1 MQSTSKLQ
9 SINPY
14 NQDLVGEFQTF
25 TAAEVDQTI
34 KSANTAFYAWREK
47 PISERVEPLKRLAKL
62 LREKKEA
69 CAETISMEMGK
80 PIKEALAEVEKCAWL
95 CDYYAENSEAF
106 LSPKIIKTDATKSFV
121 NYEPLGVIYGIMPWN
136 FPYWQVFR
144 FAVPALMAGNAAVLK
159 HAPNVSQCAIDIEA
173 LFAEAGFPLHL
184 FSTIFLTN
192 DFASQ
197 VIKHHYVRAVSLT
210 GSEGA
215 GRAVAQAAGAVLK
228 PTLLEL
234 GGSNA
239 VIVLKDAELDLAV
252 QTGFNARF
260 LNSGQS
266 CIAGKRFLI
275 AEELYD
281 AYIGKFRVKIEKLKR
296 MNPLDKTCD
305 IGPLA
310 RVDLAEKLEQ
320 QVKDSIALG
329 AELVIGGKRDGAF
342 YEPTM
347 LKGMTAEMPV
357 FNQELFGP
365 VAPFMPIE
373 DLDHAIELSNQSNFG
388 LGVSICTRNPQQVL
402 DKVHL
407 FDEGAVFINEL
418 VKSDPRLPFGGIKNS
433 GYGRELAENGIKA
446 FVNVKTV
453 YVK

>member
-1 MQSTSKLQ
+1 MHSTSKLQ

-62 LREKKEA
+62 LREKKET

-80 PIKEALAEVEKCAWL
+80 PIKEALAEIEKCAWL
-95 CDYYAENSEAF
+95 CEYYADNSEAF
-106 LSPKIIKTDATKSFV
+106 LSPKTIKTDATKSFV

-136 FPYWQVFR
+136 FPFWQVFR
-144 FAVPALMAGNAAVLK
+144 FAVPALMAGNAVVLK

-173 LFAEAGFPLHL
+173 LFAEAGFPANV
-184 FSTIFLTN
+184 FSTILLTN

-197 VIKHHYVRAVSLT
+197 VIKHHLISAVSLT

-215 GRAVAQAAGAVLK
+215 GRAVARAAGAVLK

-320 QVKDSIALG
+320 QVKDSVALG

-347 LKGMTAEMPV
+347 LKGMTTEMPV

-373 DLDHAIELSNQSNFG
+373 SLDHAIELSNQSHFG

-433 GYGRELAENGIKA
+433 GYGRELAEDGIKA

>member
-1 MQSTSKLQ
+1 MPKLK

-14 NQDLVGEFQTF
+14 NQELLGDFQTF
-25 TAAEVDQTI
+25 SAAEVDQII
-34 KSANTAFYAWREK
+34 KNAHTAHYAWREK
-47 PISERVEPLKRLAKL
+47 RVSERTLPLMRLAKL
-62 LREKKEA
+62 LRECKET

-80 PIKEALAEVEKCAWL
+80 PIKEALAEIEKCAWL
-95 CDYYAENSEAF
+95 CEYYADNSEAF
-106 LSPKIIKTDATKSFV
+106 LSPKTIKTDATKSFV

-136 FPYWQVFR
+136 FPFWQVFR
-144 FAVPALMAGNAAVLK
+144 FAVPALMAGNAVVLK

-173 LFAEAGFPLHL
+173 LFAEAGFPANV
-184 FSTIFLTN
+184 FSTILLTN

-197 VIKHHYVRAVSLT
+197 VIKHHLISAVSLT

-215 GRAVAQAAGAVLK
+215 GRAVARAAGAVLK

-320 QVKDSIALG
+320 QVKDSVALG

-347 LKGMTAEMPV
+347 LKGMTTEMPV

-373 DLDHAIELSNQSNFG
+373 SLDHAIELSNQSHFG

-433 GYGRELAENGIKA
+433 GYGRELAEDGIKA

>member
-1 MQSTSKLQ
+1 MQSMPKLK

-14 NQDLVGEFQTF
+14 NQELLGDFQTF
-25 TAAEVDQTI
+25 SAAEVDQII
-34 KSANTAFYAWREK
+34 KNAHTAHYAWREK
-47 PISERVEPLKRLAKL
+47 RVSERTLPLMRLAKL
-62 LREKKEA
+62 LRECKET

-80 PIKEALAEVEKCAWL
+80 PIKEALAEIEKCAWL
-95 CDYYAENSEAF
+95 CEYYADNSEAF
-106 LSPKIIKTDATKSFV
+106 LSPKTIKTDATKSFV

-136 FPYWQVFR
+136 FPFWQVFR
-144 FAVPALMAGNAAVLK
+144 FAVPALMAGNAVVLK

-173 LFAEAGFPLHL
+173 LFAEAGFPANV
-184 FSTIFLTN
+184 FSTILLTN

-197 VIKHHYVRAVSLT
+197 VIKHHLISAVSLT

-215 GRAVAQAAGAVLK
+215 GRAVARAAGAVLK

-320 QVKDSIALG
+320 QVKDSVALG

-347 LKGMTAEMPV
+347 LKGMTTEMPV

-373 DLDHAIELSNQSNFG
+373 SLDHAIELSNQSHFG

-433 GYGRELAENGIKA
+433 GYGRELAEDGIKA

>member
-1 MQSTSKLQ
+1 
-9 SINPY
+9 
-14 NQDLVGEFQTF
+14 
-25 TAAEVDQTI
+25 
-34 KSANTAFYAWREK
+34 
-47 PISERVEPLKRLAKL
+47 
-62 LREKKEA
+62 
-69 CAETISMEMGK
+69 
-80 PIKEALAEVEKCAWL
+80 
-95 CDYYAENSEAF
+95 
-106 LSPKIIKTDATKSFV
+106 
-121 NYEPLGVIYGIMPWN
+121 
-136 FPYWQVFR
+136 
-144 FAVPALMAGNAAVLK
+144 
-159 HAPNVSQCAIDIEA
+159 
-173 LFAEAGFPLHL
+173 
-184 FSTIFLTN
+184 
-192 DFASQ
+192 
-197 VIKHHYVRAVSLT
+197 
-210 GSEGA
+210 
-215 GRAVAQAAGAVLK
+215 
-228 PTLLEL
+228 LLEL

-275 AEELYD
+275 AEEMYD

-320 QVKDSIALG
+320 QVKDSVALG

-347 LKGMTAEMPV
+347 LKGMSTEMPV

-433 GYGRELAENGIKA
+433 GYGRELAEDGIKS